1 MRMLDVASVSIA
13 RPAVSATRHGH
24 AVAAA
29 VAGNA
34 IEWFDFSVYA
44 FLATIIGNHF
54 FPSKEPG
61 VSLLAAF
68 AVFGVGFVVRPLGG
82 IMIGRLGDRRG
93 RKFTLIFSM
102 LLMTAATVLIGILP
116 VYSTIGYAA
125 PILLVVARLGQGF
138 AVGGEW
144 GNSSAFLVESAPDS
158 RRGFYGSFQTFSS
171 NVGILSG
178 SGLCALMTTTLGET
192 AMADWGWRLPFLFAA
207 LLGLVAAAMRR
218 AMHDPQIY
226 QQAISETLPSHNDHA
241 VHTVPHALRA
251 LQALAIVLP
260 FTVGSYIFLTYMP
273 TFVIT
278 QVKLAPAEALWSGT
292 IAVLASALMVP
303 VFGALSDKIGRKPQL
318 VTACILFI
326 VLPYPLFRL
335 LLSGAG
341 FWTVLPVQICFN
353 LTYALVGSTA
363 AATLSELFPT
373 RSRASWV
380 TALYA
385 LAVTVFGG
393 FAPFIATGLIR
404 LTGQPIAPI
413 YYIISAGFVALLIMC
428 TLKETAFHRLP

>member
-144 GNSSAFLVESAPDS
+144 GNSSAFLVESAP
-158 RRGFYGSFQTFSS
+158 
-171 NVGILSG
+171 
-178 SGLCALMTTTLGET
+178 T
-192 AMADWGWRLPFLFAA
+192 AG
-207 LLGLVAAAMRR
+207 VA
-218 AMHDPQIY
+218 
-226 QQAISETLPSHNDHA
+226 
-241 VHTVPHALRA
+241 
-251 LQALAIVLP
+251 
-260 FTVGSYIFLTYMP
+260 F
-273 TFVIT
+273 
-278 QVKLAPAEALWSGT
+278 
-292 IAVLASALMVP
+292 
-303 VFGALSDKIGRKPQL
+303 
-318 VTACILFI
+318 
-326 VLPYPLFRL
+326 
-335 LLSGAG
+335 
-341 FWTVLPVQICFN
+341 
-353 LTYALVGSTA
+353 TA
-363 AATLSELFPT
+363 ASKPSAPT
-373 RSRASWV
+373 SGYCRGPV
-380 TALYA
+380 
-385 LAVTVFGG
+385 
-393 FAPFIATGLIR
+393 
-404 LTGQPIAPI
+404 
-413 YYIISAGFVALLIMC
+413 SA
-428 TLKETAFHRLP
+428 H

>member
-1 MRMLDVASVSIA
+1 
-13 RPAVSATRHGH
+13 
-24 AVAAA
+24 
-29 VAGNA
+29 
-34 IEWFDFSVYA
+34 
-44 FLATIIGNHF
+44 
-54 FPSKEPG
+54 
-61 VSLLAAF
+61 
-68 AVFGVGFVVRPLGG
+68 
-82 IMIGRLGDRRG
+82 
-93 RKFTLIFSM
+93 M

-144 GNSSAFLVESAPDS
+144 GNSSAFLVELAPDS

-241 VHTVPHALRA
+241 VHTVPACPARPPGAGDRA
-251 LQALAIVLP
+251 AVYRRLV
-260 FTVGSYIFLTYMP
+260 SFLTYMP

-413 YYIISAGFVALLIMC
+413 LLHHQRRLRRFADYVHPQGDGISQ
-428 TLKETAFHRLP
+428 TAISSRTPRPRRIEP